1 MSIDYG
7 FDSTDNV
14 QYDSLGLPVGIY
26 KALITKEEIGETKK
40 DTNPQPLIVTFE
52 VLEGDFKGKT
62 GRVYYN
68 VRHTDTTTSNIA
80 KQALKRIADATG
92 KPVTPTTP
100 LKGRVLT
107 LEVRQQKKNP
117 DFTEIAKYHPED
129 YKPADGN
136 APF

>member
-14 QYDSLGLPVGIY
+14 QYDQLGLPVGTY
-26 KALITKEEIGETKK
+26 KALIAKEEIGETKK
-40 DTNPQPLIVTFE
+40 DTNPEPLIVTFE
-52 VLEGDFKGKT
+52 ALEGEFKGKS

-68 VRHTDTTTSNIA
+68 VRHTDATTSNIA

-92 KPVTPTTP
+92 KPVTPATP

-117 DFTEIAKYHPED
+117 DFTEIAKYHPEN
-129 YKPADGN
+129 YKPEVA